1 MALFSNIKR
10 AFGFGDDDDEVEYAA
25 EATTVDT
32 EAAAPES
39 APESSD
45 EFTPDP
51 LLTAEIFDDVIRVFN
66 DFQPDFIKE
75 CLNTEAQRKY
85 VLNSL
90 DAGLRKRID
99 DTLRLAYESGS
110 KRWESERRTMSDE
123 MGRLKEQYARLE
135 ENKKEFK
142 TAQLSAQRQKR
153 ALNER
158 VHDLELQV
166 TSLEAEKEQYEL
178 ENRSMLNKLRV
189 AGVTGQ
195 APEGVNSEL
204 EDRLKQLE
212 EENSKLK
219 ADNTALNTRVGEL
232 TAETAD
238 LEEIHQYIERF
249 ESLKKKKDNKIAE
262 LNAAAKR
269 QASHFE
275 QVETEYKTRIEN
287 LDKEIE
293 RLRKELDHNQYVHAE
308 AEDALR
314 KQIENLT
321 DGAAKDA
328 SAAEA
333 ETAQPA
339 KKRKPRKAKQPAIS
353 AIDELID
360 SADWLLA
367 PAPEQT
373 KPAEEKD
380 DDFGYKAPMRK
391 SPPAAEGQLSL
402 W

>member
-1 MALFSNIKR
+1 MAIFSSIKR
-10 AFGFGDDDDEVEYAA
+10 AFGFGADDDDEVEYVA
-25 EATTVDT
+25 ETSVD
-32 EAAAPES
+32 EALPAIPEPN
-39 APESSD
+39 PEPQE
-45 EFTPDP
+45 EFEPDAS
-51 LLTAEIFDDVIRVFN
+51 LTGDIFDEVIRLFN
-66 DFQPDFIKE
+66 EFQPAFVKE
-75 CLNTEAQRKY
+75 CLNTDAQRKFI
-85 VLNSL
+85 VDSL
-90 DAGLRKRID
+90 DAGIRKRID
-99 DTLRLAYESGS
+99 DTLKLAYEVGS
-110 KRWESERRTMSDE
+110 RKWESERRTMSDE

-195 APEGVNSEL
+195 LPESVNTDL
-204 EDRLKQLE
+204 DDRMKELE
-212 EENSKLK
+212 EENTKLK
-219 ADNTALNTRVGEL
+219 AENTALNTRVEEL

-238 LEEIHQYIERF
+238 LEEIHKYIERF

-262 LNAAAKR
+262 LNAAAQR
-269 QASHFE
+269 QATHFE
-275 QVETEYKTRIEN
+275 QVESEYKARIES

-293 RLRKELDHNQYVHAE
+293 RLRKELDHSQYIHAE

-314 KQIENLT
+314 KQIETLT
-321 DGAAKDA
+321 EASAKDVPDTE
-328 SAAEA
+328 AA
-333 ETAQPA
+333 TTV
-339 KKRKPRKAKQPAIS
+339 KKRKARKSKQPAIS

-360 SADWLLA
+360 STDWLLA
-367 PAPEQT
+367 PAPESQP
-373 KPAEEKD
+373 KPAEDKD
-380 DDFGYKAPMRK
+380 DDFGYKAPARK
-391 SPPAAEGQLSL
+391 TPPASEGQLSL